1 MVSSILPRISFSRNE
16 QDSCTIN
23 TFLVGKIGFTKSTLG
38 RKMKKTL
45 LTLSLLLSF
54 SAFAAGPYH
63 VMFASGGCIGNMS
76 EAEYDAILGM
86 FPVASGGMGE
96 CGSEAQVPDSG
107 EEIMITI
114 KVETYSDVDHAVLLL
129 REHGIESNL
138 VLINKAD
145 KK

>member
-1 MVSSILPRISFSRNE
+1 M
-16 QDSCTIN
+16 
-23 TFLVGKIGFTKSTLG
+23 GFTNSNPG

-45 LTLSLLLSF
+45 LTFSLLLSF
-54 SAFAAGPYH
+54 SSFAAGPYH
-63 VMFASGGCIGNMS
+63 VMFAGGGCIGNMS
-76 EAEYDAILGM
+76 EAEYDAVLGM

-96 CGSEAQVPDSG
+96 CGSETQVPDTD

-114 KVETYSDVDHAVLLL
+114 NVRPYSDLDHAVQLL
-129 REHGIESNL
+129 RDNGIESNL